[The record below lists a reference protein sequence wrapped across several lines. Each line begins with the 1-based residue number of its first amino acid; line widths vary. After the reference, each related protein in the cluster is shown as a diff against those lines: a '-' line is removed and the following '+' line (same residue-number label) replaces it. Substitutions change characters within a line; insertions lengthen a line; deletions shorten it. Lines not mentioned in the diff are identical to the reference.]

1 MTTKEEK
8 KGKHGR
14 RRGVNDCI
22 SEGCKI
28 PQNLVFM
35 LSVELTITINLPIN
49 DMIMKESENTAKT
62 QKLLLTMNS

>member
-8 KGKHGR
+8 KGKDGR
-14 RRGVNDCI
+14 RKGVNDCI

-49 DMIMKESENTAKT
+49 NMKESEKY
-62 QKLLLTMNS
+62 S